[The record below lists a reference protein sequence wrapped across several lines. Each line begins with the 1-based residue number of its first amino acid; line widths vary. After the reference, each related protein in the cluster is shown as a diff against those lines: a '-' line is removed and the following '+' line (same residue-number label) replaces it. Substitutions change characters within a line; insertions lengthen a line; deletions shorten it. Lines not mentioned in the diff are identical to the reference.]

1 MYSMQS
7 NSSVQEADEE
17 FNKLYHLL
25 SSLAKKSTTNPAIIP
40 EISLQ
45 LSSTKKKKAE
55 KPIEEKL
62 PNHSAEEYNQ
72 LYAIV
77 ASLSKKIPPN
87 PIEERI
93 VDKYVKKQC
102 KGCLKWFATA
112 GSLTRHHD
120 RFEECRNGKN
130 PVPIEKDNTPNI
142 ALHKFVSDCIDKAIS
157 GKRPYQCHFCES
169 VFSSNGN
176 LRQHLHAAISCN
188 RSAYKEF
195 KKLFDAAL

>member
-1 MYSMQS
+1 MQS

-17 FNKLYHLL
+17 FNKLYLLL
-25 SSLAKKSTTNPAIIP
+25 SSLAKKSTTNPTIVP
-40 EISLQ
+40 EIVLQ
-45 LSSTKKKKAE
+45 PLSTKKKKPE
-55 KPIEEKL
+55 KTIEAKPKIE
-62 PNHSAEEYNQ
+62 STEEYNQ
-72 LYAIV
+72 LYTIV
-77 ASLSKKIPPN
+77 ASLSKKIPPK
-87 PIEERI
+87 PVETPVI
-93 VDKYVKKQC
+93 DKYVKKQC

-130 PVPIEKDNTPNI
+130 ELPIDKDTKPNI
-142 ALHKFVSDCIDKAIS
+142 AIHIFVSECIDKAIL
-157 GKRPYQCHFCES
+157 GKRPYQCRFCES

-195 KKLFDAAL
+195 KKLFDEVV